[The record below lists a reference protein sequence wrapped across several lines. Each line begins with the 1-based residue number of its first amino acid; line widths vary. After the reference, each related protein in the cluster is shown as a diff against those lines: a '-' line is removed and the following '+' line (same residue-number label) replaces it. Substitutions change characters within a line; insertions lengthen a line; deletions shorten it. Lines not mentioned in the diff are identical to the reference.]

1 MRRAG
6 SNACWRVSGPAP
18 IVVDAAGLDV
28 RHDAQPG
35 NDTSGPVGDLEFDGL
50 MRAADVAPGAPVAV
64 AVSGGGD
71 SMALALLAD
80 AWRRRHGGMLDA
92 VTVDHG
98 LRPGSAAEAAQ
109 VGAWLGAAGIRHR
122 VLTWDGEKP
131 ASGIQAAARE
141 ARYGLM
147 TEWAR
152 RTGVAHILVAHNL
165 EDQAETFL
173 MRLARGAGMHGLAGM
188 APVIRR
194 GGVIIHRPLLGVS
207 RARLRQTLMA
217 RGQKWIEDPSND
229 NPAFTRTRS
238 RRMVAGLA
246 GRGIEPARLAL
257 LAGQFSSIRNSLDGL
272 AQELTAAGVTWR
284 QAGYAELRGQ
294 VFLGAPGA
302 VAVHA
307 LRQVLGMVGGRA
319 YPPNTDRLERCLERM
334 SAVADQRPFTLAGCR
349 IIKRVGKYEGGEILI
364 CREERQPG
372 ERTPVRA
379 GQQIQ
384 WRGVFEISLQ
394 ARDDGAETPVY
405 LGPLGAAGWSEIA
418 SKLPAARRR
427 ALPYPVRTA
436 LPALFTGGAV
446 AEVPHLGFLRAEGG
460 LPGVQVATIRWRQ
473 LEFGENGQIPLVSR
487 PLRTI

>member
-1 MRRAG
+1 
-6 SNACWRVSGPAP
+6 
-18 IVVDAAGLDV
+18 
-28 RHDAQPG
+28 
-35 NDTSGPVGDLEFDGL
+35 
-50 MRAADVAPGAPVAV
+50 
-64 AVSGGGD
+64 
-71 SMALALLAD
+71 
-80 AWRRRHGGMLDA
+80 
-92 VTVDHG
+92 
-98 LRPGSAAEAAQ
+98 
-109 VGAWLGAAGIRHR
+109 
-122 VLTWDGEKP
+122 
-131 ASGIQAAARE
+131 
-141 ARYGLM
+141 
-147 TEWAR
+147 
-152 RTGVAHILVAHNL
+152 
-165 EDQAETFL
+165 
-173 MRLARGAGMHGLAGM
+173 
-188 APVIRR
+188 
-194 GGVIIHRPLLGVS
+194 
-207 RARLRQTLMA
+207 
-217 RGQKWIEDPSND
+217 
-229 NPAFTRTRS
+229 AFTRTRS

-405 LGPLGAAGWSEIA
+405 LGPLGAAGW
-418 SKLPAARRR
+418 
-427 ALPYPVRTA
+427 
-436 LPALFTGGAV
+436 
-446 AEVPHLGFLRAEGG
+446 
-460 LPGVQVATIRWRQ
+460 
-473 LEFGENGQIPLVSR
+473 
-487 PLRTI
+487 